1 MAGRIAYYG
10 GIVTNG
16 LILDLDAAKKDSY
29 PTTGT
34 VWYDISGNR
43 NNGTLTNGPT
53 FNSANGGSIVF
64 DGVDDFVDIT
74 GSLSTFSFIQNT
86 GIFTVSAW
94 IKLTDLA
101 GGARYFIGNNRN
113 SGTEKGFNIGYSGAS
128 GRLRY
133 ALTDGAVS
141 ILVVNADNYFLDS
154 SWIFFTLIGNGTNS
168 ILYKNGIQFSVSS
181 NFGTLSTGDSTRALA
196 IGKANDIS
204 TLEWQGNIAQTSIY
218 NRTLSAAEV
227 QQNYTATKSRF
238 GL

>member
-1 MAGRIAYYG
+1 MGFYRG
-10 GIVTNG
+10 PHTVTDG
-16 LILDLDAAKKDSY
+16 LVLSLDAGNTKSY
-29 PTTGT
+29 QSGSTT
-34 VWYDISGNR
+34 WFDKSGNNR
-43 NNGTLTNGPT
+43 NGTLTNGPT
-53 FNSANGGSIVF
+53 FSSGSIVF
-64 DGVDDFVDIT
+64 DGVDDYVDIT

-94 IKLTDLA
+94 IRLTDLA

-154 SWIFFTLIGNGTNS
+154 SWIFSTLVGNGTNS

-204 TLEWQGNIAQTSIY
+204 ILEWQGNVSQVQIHNRALTAQ
-218 NRTLSAAEV
+218 EV
-227 QQNYTATKSRF
+227 LQNYNATKSRYN
-238 GL
+238 L

>member
-1 MAGRIAYYG
+1 MGFYRG
-10 GIVTNG
+10 PHIVTDG
-16 LILDLDAAKKDSY
+16 LVLSLDAGNTKSY
-29 PTTGT
+29 PGSGTT
-34 VWYDISGNR
+34 WFDKSGNNR
-43 NNGTLTNGPT
+43 NGTLTNSPT
-53 FNSANGGSIVF
+53 FSSGSIVF

-94 IKLTDLA
+94 IRLTDLA

-113 SGTEKGFNIGYSGAS
+113 SVTEKGFNIGYSGAS

-141 ILVVNADNYFLDS
+141 ILVVNAGNYFLDS

-196 IGKANDIS
+196 IGRANDIS
-204 TLEWQGNIAQTSIY
+204 TLEWQGNISQTSIY
-218 NRTLSAAEV
+218 NRALTAQEI
-227 QQNYTATKSRF
+227 QQNYNATKSRF
-238 GL
+238 NL

>member
-1 MAGRIAYYG
+1 MGFYRG
-10 GIVTNG
+10 PHTVTDG
-16 LILDLDAAKKDSY
+16 LVLSLDAGNTKSY
-29 PTTGT
+29 QSGSTT
-34 VWYDISGNR
+34 WFDKSGNNR
-43 NNGTLTNGPT
+43 NGTLTNGPT
-53 FNSANGGSIVF
+53 FSSGSIVF
-64 DGVDDFVDIT
+64 DGVDDYVDIT

-94 IKLTDLA
+94 IRLTDLA

-154 SWIFFTLIGNGTNS
+154 SWIFSTLVGNGTNS

-204 TLEWQGNIAQTSIY
+204 ILEWQGNISQVSIY
-218 NRTLSAAEV
+218 NRALTAQEV
-227 QQNYTATKSRF
+227 LQNYNATKSRF
-238 GL
+238 NL

>member
-1 MAGRIAYYG
+1 MGFYRG
-10 GIVTNG
+10 PHIVTDG
-16 LILDLDAAKKDSY
+16 LVLSLDAGNTKSY
-29 PTTGT
+29 PGSGTT
-34 VWYDISGNR
+34 WFDKSGNNR
-43 NNGTLTNGPT
+43 NGTLTNSPT
-53 FNSANGGSIVF
+53 FSSGSIVF

-94 IKLTDLA
+94 IRLTDLA

-196 IGKANDIS
+196 IGRANDIS
-204 TLEWQGNIAQTSIY
+204 TLEWQGNISQTSIY
-218 NRTLSAAEV
+218 NRALSAQEIL
-227 QQNYTATKSRF
+227 QNYTATKSRF

>member
-1 MAGRIAYYG
+1 MGFYRG
-10 GIVTNG
+10 PHTVTDG
-16 LILDLDAAKKDSY
+16 LVLSLDAGNTKSY
-29 PTTGT
+29 PGSGTT
-34 VWYDISGNR
+34 WYDKSGNNR
-43 NNGTLTNGPT
+43 NGTLTNSPT
-53 FNSANGGSIVF
+53 FSSGSIVF
-64 DGVDDFVDIT
+64 DGVDDYVDIP
-74 GSLSTFSFIQNT
+74 GSLSAFSFIQNT

-94 IKLTDLA
+94 IRLTDLA

-181 NFGTLSTGDSTRALA
+181 NFGTLSTGDSTRTLA

-204 TLEWQGNIAQTSIY
+204 TLEWQGNISQTSIY
-218 NRTLSAAEV
+218 NRALTAQEV
-227 QQNYTATKSRF
+227 QQNFDATKSRY